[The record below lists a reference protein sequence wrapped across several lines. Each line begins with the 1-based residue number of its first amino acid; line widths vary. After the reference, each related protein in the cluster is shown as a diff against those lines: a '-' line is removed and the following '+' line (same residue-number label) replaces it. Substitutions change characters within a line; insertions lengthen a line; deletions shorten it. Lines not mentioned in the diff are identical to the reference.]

1 MKKPVFL
8 LKNIDTSVLDIK
20 YDIFSLVKDDLKQ
33 SHQKTKISDITDKDD
48 ANFFSF
54 LDESKKDH
62 QCVFT
67 MKSYLN
73 QELLP
78 ESTNLHCFWCRHS
91 FSYRPIG
98 CPIEYV
104 SPRVSKSYHSEITKD
119 KYILRENITPQQLKD
134 IEKTATTDI
143 NQNVQYSL
151 IENDFYLMDGIF
163 CSFNCCLAYV
173 KLNQHNPLYI
183 NCESL
188 LNKIYY
194 DVFGQKSLPL
204 IEAPSWRLLKNYGGH
219 ISIEDY
225 RKNFY
230 KVEYFNV
237 DNVIYPFPKSKCIGF
252 LFEKQIK
259 L

>member
-8 LKNIDTSVLDIK
+8 LKNIDFSSLDKK
-20 YDIFSLVKDDLKQ
+20 YDINSLLKDTNKFS
-33 SHQKTKISDITDKDD
+33 HKTKISDITEKDES
-48 ANFFSF
+48 NFFSF

-67 MKSYLN
+67 MRHYLN
-73 QELLP
+73 QELFP
-78 ESTNLHCFWCRHS
+78 ESTDLHCFWCRHS
-91 FSYRPIG
+91 FPYRPIG

-104 SPRVSKSYHSEITKD
+104 APRISKSYHSEITKD
-119 KYILRENITPQQLKD
+119 KYILRENITPNQLKQMENSND
-134 IEKTATTDI
+134 DNPT
-143 NQNVQYSL
+143 VQYNVMN
-151 IENDFYLMDGIF
+151 NDYYLMDGIF
-163 CSFNCCLAYV
+163 CSFNCCLAYI
-173 KLNQHNPLYI
+173 KTNQYNPLYI

-194 DVFGQKSLPL
+194 DVFGVKSLPL
-204 IEAPSWRLLKNYGGH
+204 IAAPSWRLLKNYGGH
-219 ISIEDY
+219 ITIEEY

-237 DNVIYPFPKSKCIGF
+237 DNIIYPFPKSKSIGF
-252 LFEKQIK
+252 LFEKNIK